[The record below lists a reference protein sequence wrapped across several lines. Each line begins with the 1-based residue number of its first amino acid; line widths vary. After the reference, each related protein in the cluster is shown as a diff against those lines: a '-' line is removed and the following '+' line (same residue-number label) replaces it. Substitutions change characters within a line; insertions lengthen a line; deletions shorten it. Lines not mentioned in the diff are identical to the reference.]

1 MMMKN
6 YKYFAIPIVLV
17 TAFGCNREQLS
28 LYGPGE
34 EIKFDAGTSLQQTK
48 ATTDF
53 PQSTEFGVTAFHTQ
67 GAASYQ
73 YFGNAQVAYN
83 SASSAWKTATTLYWP
98 KAASGDGT
106 LLEFRGYAPYGA
118 TPWCTFPD
126 NATLSAECS
135 ITPHESPDLMY
146 STPKAM
152 SPSSPGTVSLTFNHA
167 LGQTTYTLGVER
179 FDDSVEKGTYFGM
192 EIYCNYPEN
201 DPSIPVEEKS
211 FVFLS
216 GNYPYKLGDG
226 DLYPEYTIAEQ
237 AFDLK
242 NPIQNIWYVEISN
255 IEIQNLAWTGSLDMT
270 TDGSTWTKPAN
281 SVWSS
286 PSDRQSL
293 VLLSEEDEPFYFSPN
308 TKGFQMPFG
317 TYVILPQDLAPVI
330 SSQRPHISIELTFS
344 LFRAEDNAANDS
356 ATAGDIR
363 SQIFDYRDI
372 AQYIDENDET
382 VDGGT
387 RKSGV
392 FKKWFSESKHRVFPN
407 GTALDFGAA
416 VVRADAKPLLTVL
429 KTIDLPLY
437 DASKPVNPRFLKM
450 NTNTT
455 YSIKID
461 PAGDEITF
469 TPTIDNWLSQ
479 SAQDK

>member
-6 YKYFAIPIVLV
+6 YKYFAIPIVLA

-83 SASSAWKTATTLYWP
+83 STSWESAKNLYWP
-98 KAASGDGT
+98 KAVSGDGT
-106 LLEFRGYAPYGA
+106 MLEFRGYAPYSG

-126 NATLSAECS
+126 KATLSGEFSFA
-135 ITPHESPDLMY
+135 PGESPDLMY
-146 STPKAM
+146 SAPKAM
-152 SPSSPGTVSLTFNHA
+152 SPVSPSTVSLIFNHA

-179 FDDSVEKGTYFGM
+179 FDDSIEKGTYPTPYGDYN
-192 EIYCNYPEN
+192 IYCKYTEN
-201 DPSIPVEEKS
+201 DPSRQIEEKS

-216 GNYPYKLGDG
+216 GNYPYSFDG
-226 DLYPEYTIAEQ
+226 VNTYEASVQ

-255 IEIQNLAWTGSLDMT
+255 ITIDNLAWTGGLDMT

-372 AQYIDENDET
+372 AQYIDKNDET

-437 DASKPVNPRFLKM
+437 DASKPVNPRYLKM

-469 TPTIDNWLSQ
+469 TPTVDNWLSQ